1 MLTTFDSLN
10 LQLRAGAADSMRRF
24 VVVAVLAVS
33 TAKSLASDI
42 GGVPPLVPDGGP
54 SFEQIVSTST
64 GPAVQGLAR
73 GLPSMNDVDSVFLGA
88 RAAPEVALD
97 TEVQALIA
105 RASTEDRPMQETQP
119 DQGQNRPADSRN
131 STVIHASARDAAM
144 VDPAPV
150 ASKGDLVSALEVK
163 SNLTVS
169 FGDADSLHDNR
180 EEKLR
185 FMVFSFEM
193 PGVAATIL
201 FALWSLLAAV
211 VVLVHYE
218 QKTERRRDITTW
230 QRVSR
235 KSVQPAMKPAHLA
248 ERALQ
253 AQPDAHPARVWK
265 MKDQTA
271 NSNTAP
277 GAVHAA

>member
-1 MLTTFDSLN
+1 
-10 LQLRAGAADSMRRF
+10 
-24 VVVAVLAVS
+24 V
-33 TAKSLASDI
+33 
-42 GGVPPLVPDGGP
+42 
-54 SFEQIVSTST
+54 
-64 GPAVQGLAR
+64 
-73 GLPSMNDVDSVFLGA
+73 NDVDSVFLGA

-97 TEVQALIA
+97 TEVQALIS

-150 ASKGDLVSALEVK
+150 AFKGDLVSALEVK